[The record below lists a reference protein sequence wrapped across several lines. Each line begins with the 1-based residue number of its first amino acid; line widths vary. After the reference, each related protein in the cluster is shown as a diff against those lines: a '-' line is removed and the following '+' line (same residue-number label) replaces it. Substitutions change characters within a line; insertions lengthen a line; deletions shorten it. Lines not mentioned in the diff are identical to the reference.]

1 MNNFLK
7 VQPLTIRKILNMRK
21 ALGILMVLAGLLML
35 GQTAHAQNGYYAL
48 TFDDGP
54 TSNTTTLLNVLN
66 NTGVKATFFIWGNRV
81 ASNPSAIQAIVNA
94 GHKIGNHSFTHQH
107 MLTWTYQQVYNDI
120 QQAQVAIQNAGGG
133 TPTLFRPPY
142 GETNS
147 TIISAATALGLTVV
161 TWNLD
166 TQDWNGA
173 STSTIISAANNAQ
186 NGTIFLMHDG
196 YSTTNQ
202 AVPTIVANLKNKGLS
217 PGAINNS
224 GQVVAWS
231 GNGGGSGS
239 SSSASGGNKT
249 VVVRARGVAGGESIS
264 LKVNNTTVQTWTL
277 TTSMTNYTAT
287 TSLSGG
293 TIVQYTNDSGNR
305 DVQIDYISV
314 NGAIRQAEAQS
325 VNTGVYRNGA
335 CGGGSGG
342 SEWLHCNGYIGFGN
356 L

>member
-1 MNNFLK
+1 MNNYLK
-7 VQPLTIRKILNMRK
+7 KQLLKTSKILSVVCVF
-21 ALGILMVLAGLLML
+21 LGLSQMTM
-35 GQTAHAQNGYYAL
+35 AQSGYYAL

-81 ASNPSAIQAIVNA
+81 ASNPAAIQAIAAA
-94 GHKIGNHSFTHQH
+94 GHKIANHSYTHQH
-107 MLTWTYQQVYNDI
+107 MLTWTYQQVYNDL

-147 TIISAATALGLTVV
+147 TIISAATALGLTTV

-173 STSTIISAANNAQ
+173 STPAIVSAANNAQ

-196 YSTTNQ
+196 YTTTNQ
-202 AVPTIVANLKNKGLS
+202 AVPTIVANLKNKGLT

-231 GNGGGSGS
+231 GSGSGS
-239 SSSASGGNKT
+239 SSSTSSGNKT
-249 VVVRARGVAGGESIS
+249 IVVRARGVVGGESIS
-264 LKVNNTTVQTWTL
+264 LKVNNTTVQTWAL
-277 TTSMTNYTAT
+277 TTTMSDYTAT
-287 TSLSGG
+287 TALSGG
-293 TIVQYTNDSGNR
+293 TIVQYTNDSGSR

-314 NGAIRQAEAQS
+314 NGSVRQAEAQS
-325 VNTGVYRNGA
+325 TNTGVYRNGA

-342 SEWLHCNGYIGFGN
+342 SEWLNCNGYIGFGN
-356 L
+356 I